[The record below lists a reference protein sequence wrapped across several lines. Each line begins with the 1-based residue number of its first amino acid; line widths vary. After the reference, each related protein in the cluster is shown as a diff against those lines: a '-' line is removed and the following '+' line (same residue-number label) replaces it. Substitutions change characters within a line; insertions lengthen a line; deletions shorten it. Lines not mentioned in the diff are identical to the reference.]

1 MPKTLSTT
9 KNKLISKQLSRR
21 ETSTKKIKI
30 KVNIGPFKK
39 YLMKLNVIN
48 KKITFENVGLE
59 YSIKTIVNLSRSAIN
74 EYTMLENYKT
84 LLFSFI
90 KHIIFKEIE
99 LYYLDLD
106 FGDEKDKKDKKDKK
120 ENVQDFGN
128 IEDNDLLSF
137 SRFKVDITK
146 NEIKEYIISD
156 TDIQE
161 TYTSQFDR
169 PEFAMPLVDIIK
181 SDDGL
186 IEINIYSFV
195 KPNAPINT
203 QPKLKLYQIAN
214 SYLIIKDTSN
224 LNEKTFAF
232 ISKLKDENINIEMK
246 YLNLP
251 EYLIKEKINSDYI
264 DKRIIEVNKIY
275 YGLEKEERQRRSEPE
290 PEEEYEDDETE
301 TEATTG
307 GSNNKYQIY
316 SDKKTNFAYIKYNN
330 KKSYFYKKENEN
342 KIFIKIDNK
351 IINITKKSLSY
362 NSKLNST
369 FLLYH

>member
-1 MPKTLSTT
+1 MPKTLSNT
-9 KNKLISKQLSRR
+9 KKSSIIKKLSKR
-21 ETSTKKIKI
+21 ETSTKKIKM

-39 YLMKLNVIN
+39 YLTSLNVIN
-48 KKITFENVGLE
+48 KNVIFQNVGLE
-59 YSIKTIVNLSRSAIN
+59 YSIKTIKNLSELRLDEFTI
-74 EYTMLENYKT
+74 LKNYNT

-90 KHIIFKEIE
+90 KHIIFKTIK

-106 FGDEKDKKDKKDKK
+106 S
-120 ENVQDFGN
+120 GN
-128 IEDNDLLSF
+128 IEDNKSLSF
-137 SRFKVDITK
+137 SKFKIDITK
-146 NEIKEYIISD
+146 NEIKEHIISD

-161 TYTSQFDR
+161 TYTSQFDT
-169 PEFAMPLVDIIK
+169 PEFAMPYLNTII

-186 IEINIYSFV
+186 IEIDIYSFI
-195 KPNAPINT
+195 KPNTPINK

-251 EYLIKEKINSDYI
+251 QYLIEKGINSDYI
-264 DKRIIEVNKIY
+264 DKSIIEANKIY
-275 YGLEKEERQRRSEPE
+275 YVLENDERIRRSRPE
-290 PEEEYEDDETE
+290 DETDV
-301 TEATTG
+301 TTG

-351 IINITKKSLSY
+351 IINITKKLLSY

>member
-9 KNKLISKQLSRR
+9 KKSSIIKKLSKR
-21 ETSTKKIKI
+21 ETSTKKIKM

-39 YLMKLNVIN
+39 YLTSLNVIN

-59 YSIKTIVNLSRSAIN
+59 YSIKTIKNLLRSTID
-74 EYTMLENYKT
+74 EFTILDDYKK

-90 KHIIFKEIE
+90 KHIIFNKIN

-106 FGDEKDKKDKKDKK
+106 S
-120 ENVQDFGN
+120 GN

-169 PEFAMPLVDIIK
+169 PEFAMPLLNIIK

-186 IEINIYSFV
+186 IEIDIYSFI
-195 KPNAPINT
+195 KPNTPINK

-251 EYLIKEKINSDYI
+251 EYLIETKINSDYI
-264 DKRIIEVNKIY
+264 DKSIIEVNKIY
-275 YGLEKEERQRRSEPE
+275 YGLEKEERRRRSEPE
-290 PEEEYEDDETE
+290 PEEEEYEDDE

>member
-106 FGDEKDKKDKKDKK
+106 FGDEKDKKDKK

-161 TYTSQFDR
+161 TYTSQFDT
-169 PEFAMPLVDIIK
+169 PEFAMPYLNTII

-186 IEINIYSFV
+186 IEIDIPSFI
-195 KPNAPINT
+195 KPNTPINK

-351 IINITKKSLSY
+351 IINITKKLLSY